1 MKFRIFITVFSFG
14 LFFIGCTKDVSEYNK
29 PAAYW
34 YEKMIESVANG
45 SLEKADGYFSS
56 LQSEHIGS
64 PLLEEATMIMAQAH
78 MEVGEYMLAEHF
90 LDEYIRRF
98 ADASEREFASY
109 LKMRAK
115 FMALPNPRRDQ
126 TLIHEGLVEGEA
138 FKKQY
143 PNSYYLAA
151 VDTMLVKLY
160 LARANLNQTISNL
173 YKRLDK
179 PVAQG
184 FYAKKQ
190 PETWIDWEN
199 VEPPNAPWYRSAF
212 EGDGTSSWYAFLLP
226 ETRNV
231 ISKDADGNV
240 KATRDPSEMNQKDMD
255 SGVGDR
261 DSSSSS
267 SSQSSHAH

>member
-1 MKFRIFITVFSFG
+1 MKLKIFILAFG
-14 LFFIGCTKDVSEYNK
+14 LSLFFSGCGKDISEYNK

-34 YEKMIESVANG
+34 YEKMVNAVANA

-98 ADASEREFASY
+98 ANASQREFADY

-126 TLIHEGLVEGEA
+126 TLIHDALKEGEV
-138 FKKQY
+138 FKIRY
-143 PNSYYLAA
+143 PRSYYLPA

-160 LARANLNQTISNL
+160 LARANLNQTISGL
-173 YKRLDK
+173 YDRLDK
-179 PVAQG
+179 PLAKEY
-184 FYAKKQ
+184 YANKE
-190 PETWIDWEN
+190 PEAWIDWNE
-199 VEPPNAPWYRSAF
+199 VEPPDTPWYREMF
-212 EGDGTSSWYAFLLP
+212 EGDGTASWYGFLLP
-226 ETRNV
+226 DTISV
-231 ISKDADGNV
+231 IAQDAEGNSKADESASDAL
-240 KATRDPSEMNQKDMD
+240 
-255 SGVGDR
+255 
-261 DSSSSS
+261 
-267 SSQSSHAH
+267 

>member
-14 LFFIGCTKDVSEYNK
+14 LFFIGCGKDVSEYNK

-34 YEKMIESVANG
+34 YEKMIDAVANA

-98 ADASEREFASY
+98 ADPSEREFASY

-126 TLIHEGLVEGEA
+126 TLINEGLVTGEA

-143 PNSYYLAA
+143 PNSYYLPA

-160 LARANLNQTISNL
+160 LARANLNQTISGL
-173 YKRLDK
+173 YDRLDK
-179 PVAQG
+179 PRAKE
-184 FYAKKQ
+184 FYANKQ
-190 PETWIDWEN
+190 PEVWINWKE
-199 VEPPNAPWYRSAF
+199 VEPPDTSWYREMF

-226 ETRNV
+226 DTTNV
-231 ISKDADGNV
+231 ISQDAEGNAKDIQDEELSSEEGSSTDEDGFQAD
-240 KATRDPSEMNQKDMD
+240 
-255 SGVGDR
+255 
-261 DSSSSS
+261 
-267 SSQSSHAH
+267 